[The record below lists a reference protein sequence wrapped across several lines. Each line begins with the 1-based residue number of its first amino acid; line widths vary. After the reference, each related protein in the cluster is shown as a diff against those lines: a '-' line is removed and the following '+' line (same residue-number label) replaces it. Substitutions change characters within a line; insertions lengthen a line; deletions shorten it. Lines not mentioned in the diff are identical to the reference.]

1 VVFIIIAGGDEA
13 GRGAVLGPLVVS
25 LVSINEGKVKKLSEI
40 GVRDSKMLSR
50 RRREF
55 LFDDI
60 YSLAEDVRTYA
71 ITPEEINNAMRN
83 NISINELEA
92 IHFARLIDESEANPK
107 KIYLDSPDV
116 IPEKFGI
123 RVSLISNKP
132 LKVNGVNEVRRR
144 KNGGNSSNG
153 SNATKAVSKVIAEH
167 KADVKY
173 PIVSAASII
182 AKVTRDRAIEEL
194 EESLGFELGSGYPS
208 DKTTIEMIRR
218 NLDNERLLK
227 HVRAEWK
234 TLKLI
239 RQLKIFEFLK

>member
-1 VVFIIIAGGDEA
+1 MVFIIIAGGDEA

-25 LVSINEGKVKKLSEI
+25 LVSINEGKAKKLSEI

-50 RRREF
+50 KRREF

-71 ITPEEINNAMRN
+71 ITPEEINNAMRS

-123 RVSLISNKP
+123 RVSLISKKP
-132 LKVNGVNEVRRR
+132 LKVNGVRRR
-144 KNGGNSSNG
+144 EKERSSN
-153 SNATKAVSKVIAEH
+153 AAKAVAKVIAEH

-173 PIVSAASII
+173 PVVSAASII

-208 DKTTIEMIRR
+208 DKTTIDMIRR

>member
-1 VVFIIIAGGDEA
+1 MVFIIIAGGDEA

-25 LVSINEGKVKKLSEI
+25 LVSINEGKAKKLSEI

-123 RVSLISNKP
+123 RVSLISNKR
-132 LKVNGVNEVRRR
+132 LQVNGVNRVRR
-144 KNGGNSSNG
+144 KEKGSG
-153 SNATKAVSKVIAEH
+153 SNAAKAVAKVIAEH

-173 PIVSAASII
+173 PVVSAASII

-194 EESLGFELGSGYPS
+194 EESLGFDLGSGYPS
-208 DKTTIEMIRR
+208 DKITVDMIRK

-227 HVRAEWK
+227 HVRAEWR

>member
-50 RRREF
+50 KRREF

-71 ITPEEINNAMRN
+71 ITPEEINNAMRS
-83 NISINELEA
+83 NISLNELEA

-116 IPEKFGI
+116 VPEKFGI

-132 LKVNGVNEVRRR
+132 LKVNGVRRR
-144 KNGGNSSNG
+144 VESGGN
-153 SNATKAVSKVIAEH
+153 AAKAVARVIAEH

-173 PIVSAASII
+173 PVVSAASII

-208 DKTTIEMIRR
+208 DKVTIDMIRR
-218 NLDNERLLK
+218 NLDNEKLLK

>member
-25 LVSINEGKVKKLSEI
+25 LVSINEGKAKKLSEI

-50 RRREF
+50 KRREF

-71 ITPEEINNAMRN
+71 ITPEEINNAMRS

-123 RVSLISNKP
+123 RVSLISKKP
-132 LKVNGVNEVRRR
+132 LKVNGVNGVRRR
-144 KNGGNSSNG
+144 EKSSGGGN
-153 SNATKAVSKVIAEH
+153 AAKAVARIIAEH

-173 PIVSAASII
+173 PVVSAASII

-208 DKTTIEMIRR
+208 DKTTIDMIRR

>member
-25 LVSINEGKVKKLSEI
+25 LVSINEGKAKKLSEI

-50 RRREF
+50 KRREF

-71 ITPEEINNAMRN
+71 ITPEEINNAMRS

-132 LKVNGVNEVRRR
+132 LKVNGVRRR
-144 KNGGNSSNG
+144 EKERSSN
-153 SNATKAVSKVIAEH
+153 AAKAVAKVIAEH

-173 PIVSAASII
+173 PVVSAASII

-208 DKTTIEMIRR
+208 DKTTVDMIRR
-218 NLDNERLLK
+218 NLDNERLLR

>member
-25 LVSINEGKVKKLSEI
+25 LVSINEGKAKKLSEI

-50 RRREF
+50 KRREF

-71 ITPEEINNAMRN
+71 ITPEEINNAMRS
-83 NISINELEA
+83 NISLNELEA

-132 LKVNGVNEVRRR
+132 LKVNGVRRR
-144 KNGGNSSNG
+144 VKSGGN
-153 SNATKAVSKVIAEH
+153 AAKAVARVIAEH

-173 PIVSAASII
+173 PVVSAASII

-208 DKTTIEMIRR
+208 DKVTIDMIRR
-218 NLDNERLLK
+218 NLDNEKLLK

>member
-1 VVFIIIAGGDEA
+1 MVFIIIAGGDEA

-144 KNGGNSSNG
+144 KNSGNSSNG

>member
-25 LVSINEGKVKKLSEI
+25 LVSINEGKAKKLSEI

-123 RVSLISNKP
+123 RVSLISNKR
-132 LKVNGVNEVRRR
+132 LQVNGVNRVRRR
-144 KNGGNSSNG
+144 EKGSG
-153 SNATKAVSKVIAEH
+153 SNAAKAVAKVIAEH

-173 PIVSAASII
+173 PVVSAASII

-194 EESLGFELGSGYPS
+194 EESLGFDLGSGYPS
-208 DKTTIEMIRR
+208 DKITVDMIRR

-227 HVRAEWK
+227 HVRAEWR

>member
-25 LVSINEGKVKKLSEI
+25 LVSINEGKAKKLSEI

-50 RRREF
+50 KRREF

-71 ITPEEINNAMRN
+71 ITPEEINNAMRS

-123 RVSLISNKP
+123 RVSLISKKP
-132 LKVNGVNEVRRR
+132 LKVNGVNGVRRR
-144 KNGGNSSNG
+144 EKSSGGGN
-153 SNATKAVSKVIAEH
+153 AAKAVAKIIAEH

-173 PIVSAASII
+173 PVVSAASII

-208 DKTTIEMIRR
+208 DKITIDMIRR

>member
-25 LVSINEGKVKKLSEI
+25 LVSINEGKAKKLSEI

-50 RRREF
+50 KRREF

-71 ITPEEINNAMRN
+71 ITPEEINNAMRS
-83 NISINELEA
+83 NISLNELEA

-123 RVSLISNKP
+123 RVSLISKKP
-132 LKVNGVNEVRRR
+132 LKVNGVRRR
-144 KNGGNSSNG
+144 EKERSSN
-153 SNATKAVSKVIAEH
+153 AAKAVAKVIAEH

-173 PIVSAASII
+173 PVVSAASII

-208 DKTTIEMIRR
+208 DKITIDMIRR

>member
-1 VVFIIIAGGDEA
+1 MVFIIIAGGDEA

-123 RVSLISNKP
+123 RVSLVSNKP

-144 KNGGNSSNG
+144 KNSGNSSNG

>member
-1 VVFIIIAGGDEA
+1 MVFIIIAGGDEA

-50 RRREF
+50 KKREF

-71 ITPEEINNAMRN
+71 ITPEEINNAMRS
-83 NISINELEA
+83 NISLNELEA

-107 KIYLDSPDV
+107 KIFLDSPDV

-123 RVSLISNKP
+123 RVSLISKKP
-132 LKVNGVNEVRRR
+132 LKVNGVRR
-144 KNGGNSSNG
+144 KGKNG
-153 SNATKAVSKVIAEH
+153 SGSAATAVAKIIAEH

-173 PIVSAASII
+173 PVVSAASII

-194 EESLGFELGSGYPS
+194 EESLGFDLGSGYPS
-208 DKTTIEMIRR
+208 DKTTLDMIRR

-227 HVRAEWK
+227 HVRSEWK

>member
-25 LVSINEGKVKKLSEI
+25 LVSINEGKAKKLSEI

-71 ITPEEINNAMRN
+71 ITPEEINNAMRS

-123 RVSLISNKP
+123 RVSLISKKL
-132 LKVNGVNEVRRR
+132 LKVNGVNGVRRR
-144 KNGGNSSNG
+144 EKSSGGGN
-153 SNATKAVSKVIAEH
+153 AAKAVAKIIAEH

-173 PIVSAASII
+173 PVVSAASII

-208 DKTTIEMIRR
+208 DKITIDMIRR

>member
-123 RVSLISNKP
+123 RVSLVSNKP

-144 KNGGNSSNG
+144 KNSGNSSNG

>member
-25 LVSINEGKVKKLSEI
+25 LVSINEGKAKKLSEI

-50 RRREF
+50 KRREF

-71 ITPEEINNAMRN
+71 ITPEEINNAMRS
-83 NISINELEA
+83 NISLNELEA

-132 LKVNGVNEVRRR
+132 LKVNGVRRR
-144 KNGGNSSNG
+144 VKGGN
-153 SNATKAVSKVIAEH
+153 AAKAVARVIAEH

-173 PIVSAASII
+173 PVVSAASII

-208 DKTTIEMIRR
+208 DKVTIDMIRR
-218 NLDNERLLK
+218 NLDNEKLLK

>member
-123 RVSLISNKP
+123 RVSLVSNKP

-144 KNGGNSSNG
+144 K
-153 SNATKAVSKVIAEH
+153 IA
-167 KADVKY
+167 A
-173 PIVSAASII
+173 IAAMV
-182 AKVTRDRAIEEL
+182 A
-194 EESLGFELGSGYPS
+194 
-208 DKTTIEMIRR
+208 M
-218 NLDNERLLK
+218 RLRLYQ
-227 HVRAEWK
+227 R
-234 TLKLI
+234 
-239 RQLKIFEFLK
+239 

>member
-25 LVSINEGKVKKLSEI
+25 LVSINEGKAKKLSEI

-50 RRREF
+50 KKREF

-71 ITPEEINNAMRN
+71 ITPEEINNAMRS

-132 LKVNGVNEVRRR
+132 LKVNGVRRR
-144 KNGGNSSNG
+144 EKERG
-153 SNATKAVSKVIAEH
+153 SNAAKAVAKVIAEH

-173 PIVSAASII
+173 PVVSAASII

-194 EESLGFELGSGYPS
+194 EESLGFDLGSGYPS
-208 DKTTIEMIRR
+208 DKTTIDMIRR

>member
-144 KNGGNSSNG
+144 KNSGNSSNG

>member
-25 LVSINEGKVKKLSEI
+25 LVSINEGKAKKLSEI
-40 GVRDSKMLSR
+40 GVRDPKMLSK

-71 ITPEEINNAMRN
+71 ITPEEINNAMRS

-123 RVSLISNKP
+123 RVSLISKKP
-132 LKVNGVNEVRRR
+132 LKVNGVNGVRRR
-144 KNGGNSSNG
+144 EKERSGN
-153 SNATKAVSKVIAEH
+153 AAKAVAKVIAEH

-173 PIVSAASII
+173 PVVSAASII

-208 DKTTIEMIRR
+208 DKITIDMIRR

>member
-1 VVFIIIAGGDEA
+1 MVFIIIAGGDEA

-25 LVSINEGKVKKLSEI
+25 LVSINEGKAKKLSEI

-50 RRREF
+50 KRREF

-71 ITPEEINNAMRN
+71 ITPEEINNAMRS
-83 NISINELEA
+83 NISLNELEA

-132 LKVNGVNEVRRR
+132 LKVNGVRRR
-144 KNGGNSSNG
+144 EKEKN
-153 SNATKAVSKVIAEH
+153 SNAAKAVAKVIAEH

-173 PIVSAASII
+173 PVVSAASII

-208 DKTTIEMIRR
+208 DKTTIDMIRR

>member
-1 VVFIIIAGGDEA
+1 MVFIIIAGGDEA

-25 LVSINEGKVKKLSEI
+25 LVSINEGKAKKLSEI

-50 RRREF
+50 KRREF

-71 ITPEEINNAMRN
+71 ITPEEINNAMRS

-132 LKVNGVNEVRRR
+132 LKVNGVRRR
-144 KNGGNSSNG
+144 EKERSSN
-153 SNATKAVSKVIAEH
+153 AAKAVAKVIAEH

-173 PIVSAASII
+173 PVVSAASII

-208 DKTTIEMIRR
+208 DKTTVDMIRR
-218 NLDNERLLK
+218 NLDNERLLR

>member
-1 VVFIIIAGGDEA
+1 MVFIIIAGGDEA

-50 RRREF
+50 KKREF

-71 ITPEEINNAMRN
+71 ITPEEINNAMRS
-83 NISINELEA
+83 NISLNELEA

-123 RVSLISNKP
+123 RVSLISKKP
-132 LKVNGVNEVRRR
+132 LKVNGVRR
-144 KNGGNSSNG
+144 KGKNNSG
-153 SNATKAVSKVIAEH
+153 SAATAVAKIIAEH

-173 PIVSAASII
+173 PVVSAASII

-194 EESLGFELGSGYPS
+194 EESLGFDLGSGYPS
-208 DKTTIEMIRR
+208 DKTTIDMIRR

-227 HVRAEWK
+227 HVRSEWK

>member
-25 LVSINEGKVKKLSEI
+25 LVSINEGKAKKLSEI

-50 RRREF
+50 KKREF

-71 ITPEEINNAMRN
+71 ITPEEINNAMRS
-83 NISINELEA
+83 NISLNELEA

-123 RVSLISNKP
+123 RVSLISKKP
-132 LKVNGVNEVRRR
+132 LKVNGVRR
-144 KNGGNSSNG
+144 KGKNSSG
-153 SNATKAVSKVIAEH
+153 SAATAVAKIIAEH

-173 PIVSAASII
+173 PVVSAASII

-194 EESLGFELGSGYPS
+194 EESLGFDLGSGYPS
-208 DKTTIEMIRR
+208 DKTTIDMIRR

-227 HVRAEWK
+227 HVRSEWK

>member
-25 LVSINEGKVKKLSEI
+25 LVSINEGKAKKLSEI

-50 RRREF
+50 KRREF

-71 ITPEEINNAMRN
+71 ITPEEINNAMRS

-132 LKVNGVNEVRRR
+132 LKVNGVRRR
-144 KNGGNSSNG
+144 EKERSSN
-153 SNATKAVSKVIAEH
+153 AAKAVAKVIAEH

-173 PIVSAASII
+173 PVVSAASII

-208 DKTTIEMIRR
+208 DKTTVDMIRR

>member
-1 VVFIIIAGGDEA
+1 MVFIIIAGGDEA

-25 LVSINEGKVKKLSEI
+25 LVSINEGKAKKLSEI

-50 RRREF
+50 KRREF

-71 ITPEEINNAMRN
+71 ITPEEINNAMRS

-123 RVSLISNKP
+123 RVSLISKKP
-132 LKVNGVNEVRRR
+132 LKVNGVRRR
-144 KNGGNSSNG
+144 EKERSSN
-153 SNATKAVSKVIAEH
+153 AAKAVAKVIAEH

-173 PIVSAASII
+173 PVVSAASII

-208 DKTTIEMIRR
+208 DKTTVDMIRR

>member
-25 LVSINEGKVKKLSEI
+25 LVSINEGKAKKLSEI

-123 RVSLISNKP
+123 RVSLISNKR
-132 LKVNGVNEVRRR
+132 LQVNGVNRVRRSE
-144 KNGGNSSNG
+144 KGSG
-153 SNATKAVSKVIAEH
+153 SNAAKAVAKVIAEH

-173 PIVSAASII
+173 PVVSAASII

-208 DKTTIEMIRR
+208 DKVTIDMIRR
-218 NLDNERLLK
+218 NLDNEKLLK

>member
-25 LVSINEGKVKKLSEI
+25 LVSINEGKAKKLSEI

-50 RRREF
+50 KRREF

-71 ITPEEINNAMRN
+71 ITPEEINNAMRS
-83 NISINELEA
+83 NISLNELEA

-116 IPEKFGI
+116 VPEKFGI

-132 LKVNGVNEVRRR
+132 LKVNGVRRR
-144 KNGGNSSNG
+144 VESGGN
-153 SNATKAVSKVIAEH
+153 AAKAVARVIAEH

-173 PIVSAASII
+173 PVVSAASII

-208 DKTTIEMIRR
+208 DKVTIDMIRR
-218 NLDNERLLK
+218 NLDNEKLLK

>member
-25 LVSINEGKVKKLSEI
+25 LVSINEGKAKKLSEI

-50 RRREF
+50 KRREF

-71 ITPEEINNAMRN
+71 ITPEEINNAMRS

-123 RVSLISNKP
+123 RVSLISKKP
-132 LKVNGVNEVRRR
+132 LKVNGVRRR
-144 KNGGNSSNG
+144 EKERSSN
-153 SNATKAVSKVIAEH
+153 AAKAVAKVIAEH

-173 PIVSAASII
+173 PVVSAASII

-208 DKTTIEMIRR
+208 DKTTVDMIRR
-218 NLDNERLLK
+218 NLDNERLLR

>member
-25 LVSINEGKVKKLSEI
+25 LVSINEGKAKKLSEI

-92 IHFARLIDESEANPK
+92 IYFARLIDESEANPK

-123 RVSLISNKP
+123 RVSLISNKR
-132 LKVNGVNEVRRR
+132 LQVNGVNRVRR
-144 KNGGNSSNG
+144 KEKGSG
-153 SNATKAVSKVIAEH
+153 SNAAKAVAKVIAEH

-173 PIVSAASII
+173 PVVSAASII

-194 EESLGFELGSGYPS
+194 EESLGFDLGSGYPS
-208 DKTTIEMIRR
+208 DKITVDMIRK

-227 HVRAEWK
+227 HVRAEWR

>member
-1 VVFIIIAGGDEA
+1 MVFIIIAGGDEA

-25 LVSINEGKVKKLSEI
+25 LVSINEGKAKKLSEI

-50 RRREF
+50 KRREF

-60 YSLAEDVRTYA
+60 YSLAEDVRAYA
-71 ITPEEINNAMRN
+71 ITPEEINNAMRS
-83 NISINELEA
+83 NISLNELEA

-132 LKVNGVNEVRRR
+132 LKVNGVGQRV
-144 KNGGNSSNG
+144 KSGGN
-153 SNATKAVSKVIAEH
+153 AAKAVARVIAEH

-173 PIVSAASII
+173 PVVSAASII

-208 DKTTIEMIRR
+208 DKVTIDMIRR
-218 NLDNERLLK
+218 NLDNEKLLK

>member
-25 LVSINEGKVKKLSEI
+25 LVSINEGKAKKLSEI

-123 RVSLISNKP
+123 RVSLISNKR
-132 LKVNGVNEVRRR
+132 LQVNGVNRVRR
-144 KNGGNSSNG
+144 KEKGSG
-153 SNATKAVSKVIAEH
+153 SNAAKAVAKVIAEH

-173 PIVSAASII
+173 PVVSAASII

-194 EESLGFELGSGYPS
+194 EESLGFDLGSGYPS
-208 DKTTIEMIRR
+208 DKITVDMIRK

-227 HVRAEWK
+227 HVRAEWR

>member
-1 VVFIIIAGGDEA
+1 MVFIIIAGGDEA

-25 LVSINEGKVKKLSEI
+25 LVSINEGKAKKLSEI

-50 RRREF
+50 KRREF

-71 ITPEEINNAMRN
+71 ITPEEINNAMRS

-123 RVSLISNKP
+123 RVSLISKKP
-132 LKVNGVNEVRRR
+132 LKVNGVNGVRRR
-144 KNGGNSSNG
+144 EKGSGGGN
-153 SNATKAVSKVIAEH
+153 AAKAVAKIIAEH

-208 DKTTIEMIRR
+208 DKTTIDMIRR

>member
-1 VVFIIIAGGDEA
+1 MVFIIIAGGDEA

-25 LVSINEGKVKKLSEI
+25 LVSINEGKAKKLSEI

-50 RRREF
+50 KKREF

-71 ITPEEINNAMRN
+71 ITPEEINNAMRS
-83 NISINELEA
+83 NISLNELEA

-123 RVSLISNKP
+123 RVSLISKKP
-132 LKVNGVNEVRRR
+132 LKVNGVRR
-144 KNGGNSSNG
+144 KGKNSSG
-153 SNATKAVSKVIAEH
+153 SAATAVAKIIAEH

-173 PIVSAASII
+173 PVVSAASII

-194 EESLGFELGSGYPS
+194 EESLGFDLGSGYPS
-208 DKTTIEMIRR
+208 DKTTIDMIRR

-227 HVRAEWK
+227 HVRSEWK

>member
-25 LVSINEGKVKKLSEI
+25 LVSINEGKVKRLSEI

-50 RRREF
+50 KRREF

-60 YSLAEDVRTYA
+60 YSLAEDVRAYA
-71 ITPEEINNAMRN
+71 ITPEEINNAMRS
-83 NISINELEA
+83 NISLNELEA

-132 LKVNGVNEVRRR
+132 LKVNGVRRGV
-144 KNGGNSSNG
+144 KSGN
-153 SNATKAVSKVIAEH
+153 AAKAVARVIAEH

-173 PIVSAASII
+173 PVVSAASII

-208 DKTTIEMIRR
+208 DKVTIDMIRR
-218 NLDNERLLK
+218 NLDNEKLLK

>member
-25 LVSINEGKVKKLSEI
+25 LVSINEGKAKKLSEI

-50 RRREF
+50 KKREF

-71 ITPEEINNAMRN
+71 ITPEEINNAMRS
-83 NISINELEA
+83 NISLNELEA

-123 RVSLISNKP
+123 RVSLISKKP
-132 LKVNGVNEVRRR
+132 LKVNGVRRR
-144 KNGGNSSNG
+144 EKERSSN
-153 SNATKAVSKVIAEH
+153 AAKAVAKVIAEH

-173 PIVSAASII
+173 PVVSAASII

-208 DKTTIEMIRR
+208 DKITIDMIRR

>member
-1 VVFIIIAGGDEA
+1 MVFIIIAGGDEA

-25 LVSINEGKVKKLSEI
+25 LVSINEGKAKKLSEI

-50 RRREF
+50 KKREF

-71 ITPEEINNAMRN
+71 ITPEEINNAMRS

-123 RVSLISNKP
+123 RVSLISKKP
-132 LKVNGVNEVRRR
+132 LKVNGVRRMEKER
-144 KNGGNSSNG
+144 SG
-153 SNATKAVSKVIAEH
+153 SNAAKAVAKVIAEH

-173 PIVSAASII
+173 PVVSAASII

-208 DKTTIEMIRR
+208 DKITIDMIRR